1 MWKLIAA
8 CLALGGASLFLP
20 SEPSYDPLAWLIWG
34 RELAHLH
41 LDTTGGP
48 SWKPLPVAF
57 TTLVAPLDQVDH
69 GLAPALWMAVARA
82 GALLAL
88 ALAFR
93 LARRLGGGGAAGVLG
108 GLVAAVALFLT
119 PDWFQFAAHGS
130 EAPLAVA
137 LMLWTI
143 ERHLD
148 GRPAQAVCLATL
160 ACLLRPE
167 LVPFLGL
174 YGLWLWRAEARLRPL
189 LAGVL
194 VLLPLAWIGP
204 DWIGSGMPLD
214 GGAQARSQPAW
225 SLSLAEHPW
234 LRALE
239 RVHNHAGLPLELLA
253 AVAVAVA
260 ALRRRPAVLVLAG
273 AALAETGL
281 FVAMTQAGFS
291 GNPRY
296 VLPAVAVLAVLAG
309 VGAAN
314 LTGMA
319 SRGLVEFLPYS
330 GGFSTNPPAGPAR
343 ARVAGVVAAV
353 ALMALAGQSFAHA
366 RMQRLRAEA
375 HEVGVRMQLHRDLA
389 RAVQAAGGAE
399 AVRARLGHH
408 QPGPPDPPRLGA
420 RCADGAHREPD
431 GLPRDLPLVAR
442 AAGRSR
448 VHDRPRATPPDA
460 RPRGQLQGVPKG
472 RNQLPDRPPGME
484 GVRWSV
490 YRTFAGNSHARGSWE
505 DPRCPGS
512 NEVATNRSRVG
523 NTSASLRRLST
534 PAAWSSTHDDHR
546 SRLSGSRQRKH
557 DPADPGGWRRS
568 GRRDRQAVL
577 EPRAQVPPHPQG
589 RAGDR
594 SGRAGPH
601 ARVTLRRGGRRGYG
615 ARRTLYYAPRRDPAR

>member
-8 CLALGGASLFLP
+8 CLALGGVSLLLP

-41 LDTTGGP
+41 LDTSGGP

-57 TTLVAPLDQVDH
+57 TTLVAPLDEVDH
-69 GLAPALWMAVARA
+69 GLPPALWMAVARA

-93 LARRLGGGGAAGVLG
+93 LARRLGGDGAAGVLG
-108 GLVAAVALFLT
+108 GLVAAVALLLT

-148 GRPAQAVCLATL
+148 GRPAHAVCLATL

-260 ALRRRPAVLVLAG
+260 AVRRRPAVLVLAG
-273 AALAETGL
+273 AALAETAL

-314 LTGMA
+314 LAGVELL
-319 SRGLVEFLPYS
+319 RGRWPAVPGS
-330 GGFSTNPPAGPAR
+330 ARPAGL
-343 ARVAGVVAAV
+343 VAAV
-353 ALMALAGQSFAHA
+353 ALIAVGGQSFAHA
-366 RMQRLRAEA
+366 RVERLRGEA
-375 HEVGVRMQLHRDLA
+375 HEVGIRMQLHRDLA
-389 RAVQAAGGAE
+389 QAVQAAGGAE
-399 AVRARLGHH
+399 AVRALGWATTNRALQTRLAWE
-408 QPGPPDPPRLGA
+408 LGVPMELTESLTDY
-420 RCADGAHREPD
+420 RVIFRSWREPLVGRVYMTGRARHRQTLARVGSFRVYRRD
-431 GLPRDLPLVAR
+431 GITFPIVRREWKAFDGPFTGL
-442 AAGRSR
+442 
-448 VHDRPRATPPDA
+448 
-460 RPRGQLQGVPKG
+460 LQGIHTRVDRG
-472 RNQLPDRPPGME
+472 RIPA
-484 GVRWSV
+484 VRV
-490 YRTFAGNSHARGSWE
+490 
-505 DPRCPGS
+505 
-512 NEVATNRSRVG
+512 
-523 NTSASLRRLST
+523 
-534 PAAWSSTHDDHR
+534 
-546 SRLSGSRQRKH
+546 
-557 DPADPGGWRRS
+557 
-568 GRRDRQAVL
+568 
-577 EPRAQVPPHPQG
+577 
-589 RAGDR
+589 
-594 SGRAGPH
+594 
-601 ARVTLRRGGRRGYG
+601 VTR
-615 ARRTLYYAPRRDPAR
+615 

>member
-1 MWKLIAA
+1 V
-8 CLALGGASLFLP
+8 LGGASLLLP

-41 LDTTGGP
+41 LDTSGGP

-57 TTLVAPLDQVDH
+57 TTLVAPLDEVDH
-69 GLAPALWMAVARA
+69 GLPPALWMAVARA

-93 LARRLGGGGAAGVLG
+93 LGRRLGGDGAAGVLG
-108 GLVAAVALFLT
+108 GLVAAMALFLT

-148 GRPAQAVCLATL
+148 GRSAQAVCLATL

-174 YGLWLWRAEARLRPL
+174 YGLWLWRAEPRLRRL

-204 DWIGSGMPLD
+204 EWIGSGMPLD

-253 AVAVAVA
+253 AVAVALDAVG
-260 ALRRRPAVLVLAG
+260 RRGAVLVLAG
-273 AALAETGL
+273 AALAEAAL

-296 VLPAVAVLAVLAG
+296 ALPAVAVLSVLAG

-314 LTGMA
+314 LA
-319 SRGLVEFLPYS
+319 QVVPALAAPRGLDEKLAHTERNS
-330 GGFSTNPPAGPAR
+330 SRPPEPRAAGSATSR
-343 ARVAGVVAAV
+343 FAGVVAAV
-353 ALMALAGQSFAHA
+353 ALIGLAGQSFAHA
-366 RMQRLRAEA
+366 RVQRLRGEA
-375 HEVGVRMQLHRDLA
+375 HEVAVRMQVHRDLA
-389 RAVQAAGGAE
+389 GALRAAGGAQ
-399 AVRARLGHH
+399 AVRTLGWSTTNRALQTRLAWE
-408 QPGPPDPPRLGA
+408 LGVPMELTESLTDY
-420 RCADGAHREPD
+420 RVIFRSWREPLVGRVYMTGRARHRQTLARVGSFRVYRRD
-431 GLPRDLPLVAR
+431 GITFPIVRREWKVFEGPFT
-442 AAGRSR
+442 GF
-448 VHDRPRATPPDA
+448 
-460 RPRGQLQGVPKG
+460 LQGINTRVNRERIPT
-472 RNQLPDRPPGME
+472 
-484 GVRWSV
+484 VRV
-490 YRTFAGNSHARGSWE
+490 
-505 DPRCPGS
+505 
-512 NEVATNRSRVG
+512 
-523 NTSASLRRLST
+523 
-534 PAAWSSTHDDHR
+534 
-546 SRLSGSRQRKH
+546 
-557 DPADPGGWRRS
+557 
-568 GRRDRQAVL
+568 
-577 EPRAQVPPHPQG
+577 
-589 RAGDR
+589 
-594 SGRAGPH
+594 
-601 ARVTLRRGGRRGYG
+601 VTR
-615 ARRTLYYAPRRDPAR
+615 